1 MLLGLGCCLAVCALG
16 ALVTA
21 PILLVTGQDK
31 LDEANAA
38 DPDNDAHASR
48 ADSWLGQRSNMR
60 VALKPPAGVRLSWCH
75 SERPARVE
83 IKPLPPPGRGARAQ
97 APPVSLQHPNKVA
110 CVHVFVKYVIN
121 FKRKK
126 IHRKTC

>member
-75 SERPARVE
+75 SDHSERPARVE
-83 IKPLPPPGRGARAQ
+83 EKTMPPPGRGGARAGVTRQ
-97 APPVSLQHPNKVA
+97 SAAS
-110 CVHVFVKYVIN
+110 
-121 FKRKK
+121 
-126 IHRKTC
+126 